1 VNILAPLQPRLDIDI
16 AFDLICP
23 WCYLGVRRLRRA
35 LRARP
40 DIIPQL
46 LWRPF
51 LLNPDIPPNG
61 VSRAEFVARKF
72 GGEDRA
78 RRLHNALTE
87 LGRAE
92 GIGFRFDLMGRVPSS
107 IHAHRLVRYAVR
119 EGLGEMMVEALFH
132 AYFADGVDIGDWGRL
147 ALLAGRIGLDA
158 EAALAFLRSGE
169 EAEAVHTENL
179 RAHRL
184 GINGVPCFIIAGQ
197 QAIAGAQ
204 EPEVLERLLDVALQ
218 QYHLTGGDP
227 GN

>member
-1 VNILAPLQPRLDIDI
+1 MNILAPPQPRLDIDI

-40 DIIPQL
+40 DIIPEL

-61 VSRAEFVARKF
+61 VSRAEFIASKF

-78 RRLHNALTE
+78 RRLQNALTD

-107 IHAHRLVRYAVR
+107 INAHRLVRYAVR
-119 EGLGEMMVEALFH
+119 EGLGEIMVEALFY
-132 AYFADGVDIGDWGRL
+132 AYFADGLDIGDVIRL
-147 ALLAGRIGLDA
+147 ATVAGRVGLDPQ
-158 EAALAFLRSGE
+158 AALAFLRSGE

-184 GINGVPCFIIAGQ
+184 GVNGVPCFIIAGQ

-218 QYHLTGGDP
+218 QYHFSGGN
-227 GN
+227 GG

>member
-1 VNILAPLQPRLDIDI
+1 VNILAPPQPRLDIDI

-40 DIIPQL
+40 DIIPEL

-61 VSRAEFVARKF
+61 VSRAEFIARKF

-78 RRLHNALTE
+78 RRLQNALTD

-107 IHAHRLVRYAVR
+107 INAHRLVRYAVR
-119 EGLGEMMVEALFH
+119 EGLGEIMVEALFY
-132 AYFADGVDIGDWGRL
+132 AYFADGLDIGDVIRL
-147 ALLAGRIGLDA
+147 ATVAGRVGLDPQ
-158 EAALAFLRSGE
+158 AALAFLRSGE

-184 GINGVPCFIIAGQ
+184 GVNGVPCFIIAGQ

-218 QYHLTGGDP
+218 QYHFSGGN
-227 GN
+227 GG

>member
-1 VNILAPLQPRLDIDI
+1 MNILAPPQPRLDIDI

-40 DIIPQL
+40 DIIPEL

-78 RRLHNALTE
+78 RRLQNALTD

-107 IHAHRLVRYAVR
+107 INAHRLVRYAVR
-119 EGLGEMMVEALFH
+119 EGLGEIMVEALFH
-132 AYFADGVDIGDWGRL
+132 AYFADGVDIGDVIRL
-147 ALLAGRIGLDA
+147 ATVAGRVGLDPN
-158 EAALAFLRSGE
+158 AALAFLRSGE

-184 GINGVPCFIIAGQ
+184 GINGVPCFIIGGQ

-218 QYHLTGGDP
+218 QYHFSGGD
-227 GN
+227 GG

>member
-1 VNILAPLQPRLDIDI
+1 MNILAPLQPRLDIEV

-40 DIIPQL
+40 DIIPEL

-78 RRLHNALTE
+78 RRLQNALIE

-107 IHAHRLVRYAVR
+107 INAHRLVRYAVR
-119 EGLGEMMVEALFH
+119 EGLGEMMVEALFY
-132 AYFADGVDIGDWGRL
+132 AYFADGTDIGDVIRL
-147 ALLAGRIGLDA
+147 ATVAGRVGLDPH
-158 EAALAFLRSGE
+158 AALTFLRSGE

-184 GINGVPCFIIAGQ
+184 GINGVPCFIIAG
-197 QAIAGAQ
+197 
-204 EPEVLERLLDVALQ
+204 
-218 QYHLTGGDP
+218 
-227 GN
+227 